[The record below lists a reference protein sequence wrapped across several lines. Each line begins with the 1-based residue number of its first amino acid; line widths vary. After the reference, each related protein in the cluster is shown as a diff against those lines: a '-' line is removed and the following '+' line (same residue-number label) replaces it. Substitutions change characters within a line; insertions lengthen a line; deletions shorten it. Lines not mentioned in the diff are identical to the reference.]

1 MTPELFQGAQNK
13 LIELVQKRLHGLDPW
28 TRGHFAEALVASLL
42 EGASFSK
49 HGAAPSDLSWNGIT
63 IAVRATGTRST
74 DHIGNN
80 EKKSFS
86 GNWKFP
92 AKQAWDVE
100 AHDWAES
107 APQRCFADV
116 AVLALHDSDSI
127 SSGWSFFVLSGK
139 EVEEYPSISMTPRN
153 LSRAGFAD
161 VQPQHLASEVKKVAG
176 K

>member
-1 MTPELFQGAQNK
+1 MTPDQFLLAQNK
-13 LIELVQKRLHGLDPW
+13 LIDLVQLRLHGLDPW

-42 EGASFSK
+42 EGASFAE
-49 HGAAPSDLSWNGIT
+49 HGAAPCDLSWNGVT

-74 DHIGNN
+74 DHIGNK

-107 APQRCFADV
+107 APRRCFGDV

-127 SSGWSFFVLSGK
+127 TSGWSFFVLSGK
-139 EVEEYPSISMTPRN
+139 EVEEYPSISITPRN

-161 VQPQHLASEVKKVAG
+161 VQPEQLASEVKRVGG

>member
-49 HGAAPSDLSWNGIT
+49 HGAAPCDLSWNGIT

-74 DHIGNN
+74 DHIGNK

-100 AHDWAES
+100 AHDWVES

-139 EVEEYPSISMTPRN
+139 EVEEYPSISITPRN

>member
-28 TRGHFAEALVASLL
+28 TRGHFAEELVASLL

-49 HGAAPSDLSWNGIT
+49 HGDAPSDLSWNGIT

-92 AKQAWDVE
+92 AKQAGDIE

-107 APQRCFADV
+107 APRRCFADV

-127 SSGWSFFVLSGK
+127 TSGWSFFVLSGK